1 MQWTDSLPDIPTV
14 LAQAELADHAVRL
27 CVDES
32 AYGLDAVYGA
42 AFTFL
47 DRAFVFL
54 DRADEGQVRV
64 TLTDKSGAADVGA
77 LRAMV
82 GEFANEL
89 LACAWRKR
97 ITEAHRETLEAVTM
111 RAISGAMGPPS
122 LEELADFDFTEE
134 LFEDPLGIALNWEEK
149 HSASKDGES

>member
-1 MQWTDSLPDIPTV
+1 M
-14 LAQAELADHAVRL
+14 
-27 CVDES
+27 
-32 AYGLDAVYGA
+32 
-42 AFTFL
+42 
-47 DRAFVFL
+47 
-54 DRADEGQVRV
+54 

-97 ITEAHRETLEAVTM
+97 ITEAHHETIEAVTM